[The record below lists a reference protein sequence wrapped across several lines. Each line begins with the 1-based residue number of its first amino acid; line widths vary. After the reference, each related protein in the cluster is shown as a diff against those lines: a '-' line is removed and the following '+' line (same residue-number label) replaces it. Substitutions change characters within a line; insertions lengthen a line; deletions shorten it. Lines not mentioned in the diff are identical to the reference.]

1 MRALSP
7 RTRSVPPV
15 PRGPHCEPSRP
26 RGLTAS
32 RNLTLRRRNPS
43 HQKSLGLLVVARSAG
58 RATTTIPSDFRVQ
71 VGEASDPRTFV
82 ASRGRKPYPGTAWLA
97 IVYGPWAQAVP
108 VPRPAAVRLRPVGA
122 SRTRSTPGSRSLVAR
137 GRKTKHAPRPVRAP
151 TAHEK

>member
-58 RATTTIPSDFRVQ
+58 RATTTIPSDFRVP
-71 VGEASDPRTFV
+71 VGEASDPRTFM
-82 ASRGRKPYPGTAWLA
+82 ARGRKPYPFPAQRPY
-97 IVYGPWAQAVP
+97 VCGPWAQAV
-108 VPRPAAVRLRPVGA
+108 RGLRLARDHWWPVGA
-122 SRTRSTPGSRSLVAR
+122 RRNTHPDLYERRRPTRSS
-137 GRKTKHAPRPVRAP
+137 
-151 TAHEK
+151 

>member
-58 RATTTIPSDFRVQ
+58 RATTTIPSDFRVP

-82 ASRGRKPYPGTAWLA
+82 ASPWAQAVPGYRQRPY
-97 IVYGPWAQAVP
+97 VYGPWAQAV
-108 VPRPAAVRLRPVGA
+108 RGLRLARDRLWPVGA
-122 SRTRSTPGSRSLVAR
+122 SRTRSTPGS
-137 GRKTKHAPRPVRAP
+137 
-151 TAHEK
+151 